1 VSFDGVP
8 ELRVRA
14 VGSFE
19 QKPGCPEEVAAA
31 LGDER
36 LAQLCLGECYHPSD
50 LRRPITRIEVVRIRP
65 QVRPDEDVAGL
76 IDDPWRSFTC
86 AGELD
91 GCTATFRD
99 EDFPAAGRDT
109 VYYARV
115 FEAPTE
121 VVNGTP
127 LRCRFDEQG
136 RCVETRPCTRGEE
149 CLGSYEPRAWSSP
162 IYVDAARR

>member
-1 VSFDGVP
+1 
-8 ELRVRA
+8 
-14 VGSFE
+14 
-19 QKPGCPEEVAAA
+19 
-31 LGDER
+31 
-36 LAQLCLGECYHPSD
+36 
-50 LRRPITRIEVVRIRP
+50 VRIRP